1 MACSGG
7 VDMGVKSSGCI
18 LCGLLPAHRGRIPE
32 AAEVYVIDIS
42 TSLTVGLTVCPTVQ
56 VVLVQLVLVVGTVGV
71 DAGLEHVTH
80 HVALLLRVLH
90 LDLSVHAGC
99 TDLTGCG
106 LPRAGYPA
114 QAVEQGILSVQTGVV
129 LVHLAP
135 VGPLVSCAVLLAT
148 EFLTVV
154 LEGYAKVARAEVAA
168 RRSCCGD
175 RVHTLLHSECVPGV
189 RLHLALVELE
199 GGCVEQ
205 VARVRYT
212 HTGGCDHGCRFINNG
227 AIRSTIPFL
236 AQIVLEKA
244 TRVVVRLRGI
254 RPTVVEGVYLS

>member
-71 DAGLEHVTH
+71 DAGLEHVPH

-90 LDLSVHAGC
+90 LDLSVHAGCLSGNLPHVVCHPHAGC

-148 EFLTVV
+148 QFLTVV

-236 AQIVLEKA
+236 AQIVLE
-244 TRVVVRLRGI
+244 
-254 RPTVVEGVYLS
+254 